1 MISLFELV
9 LLGGLSWM
17 VILFIDR
24 YIVPRLN
31 PESRFVK
38 QWKSWFVDEDPYL

>member
-1 MISLFELV
+1 MMTLFGLA
-9 LLGGLSWM
+9 LIGGISWM

-24 YIVPRLN
+24 CIIPRLN
-31 PESRFVK
+31 PKSRFVK